1 MSQYIYTVASLPT
14 PHLDSDVF
22 LSIEEFL
29 EICRR
34 FMGDRDYA
42 ELESAVVPLN
52 TEQEP
57 SNPVLAEWH
66 RRKRGLQNQLAVL
79 RAAKKEQSADKYVRP
94 DADGRSHLEMPG
106 VLEAARAASQEQS
119 PLRAEEV
126 LLRWEWNLLDELEVG
141 HFFDLERLIIYYLR
155 LQVLSRKARFN
166 RPDGEERFKEVYQGV
181 SRNFYGSEDTTKPE
195 NNT

>member
-14 PHLDSDVF
+14 PHFESDNF
-22 LSIEEFL
+22 LSVEEFL

-57 SNPVLAEWH
+57 GNPVLAEWH

-79 RAAKKEQSADKYVRP
+79 RAAKREQSADKHLRP
-94 DADGRSHLEMPG
+94 DADGRLHLELPG

-126 LLRWEWNLLDELEVG
+126 LLRWEWGLLDELEVG

>member
-1 MSQYIYTVASLPT
+1 MSQYIYTVSSLPT
-14 PHLDSDVF
+14 PHFESDTF
-22 LSIEEFL
+22 LSVEDFL

-57 SNPVLAEWH
+57 DNAVLAEWH
-66 RRKRGLQNQLAVL
+66 RRKRGMQNQLAVL
-79 RAAKKEQSADKYVRP
+79 RAGKKEQSADKHLRS
-94 DADGRSHLEMPG
+94 DADGRLHLELPG

-141 HFFDLERLIIYYLR
+141 HFFDLEKLIIYYLR

-181 SRNFYGSEDTTKPE
+181 SQNFYGSEDTTKPE

>member
-14 PHLDSDVF
+14 PHFESDSF
-22 LSIEEFL
+22 LSVEDFL

-34 FMGDRDYA
+34 FMGDSDYA
-42 ELESAVVPLN
+42 ELESAVVPLDP
-52 TEQEP
+52 EQEP
-57 SNPVLAEWH
+57 GNAVLAAWH
-66 RRKRGLQNQLAVL
+66 QRKRGLQNHLAML
-79 RAAKKEQSADKYVRP
+79 RAAKKEQSADKHLRP
-94 DADGRSHLEMPG
+94 DTDGRLHLELPG
-106 VLEAARAASQEQS
+106 VLEAARAAAQEQS

-166 RPDGEERFKEVYQGV
+166 RPDGEARFKEVYEGV
-181 SRNFYGSEDTTKPE
+181 SQNFYGSEDTTKSE
-195 NNT
+195 SNT